1 MGESENSPLP
11 LDPPF
16 WSFDVFTAHHDD
28 IKDPEIRFVR
38 AVWSRV
44 LIDRE
49 QVPDWRHAYADAAC
63 MAVAI
68 HGGMPTA
75 VLPRY

>member
-1 MGESENSPLP
+1 MDEQRSPLP
-11 LDPPF
+11 LDPPY
-16 WSFDVFTAHHDD
+16 WAFDVQTALHDD
-28 IKDPEIRFVR
+28 LKVPEIGYRR

-44 LIDRE
+44 IIDRE

>member
-1 MGESENSPLP
+1 MSSQATTSSEP

-16 WSFDVFTAHHDD
+16 WSFDVQTADHDD
-28 IKDPEIRFVR
+28 IKETGFTKAR
-38 AVWSRV
+38 WSRV
-44 LIDRE
+44 TIDRE

-68 HGGMPTA
+68 HGGMPTQ

>member
-1 MGESENSPLP
+1 MGP

-16 WSFDVFTAHHDD
+16 WSFDVTTALHDD
-28 IKDPEIRFVR
+28 IKETGYTKAIR
-38 AVWSRV
+38 SRV
-44 LIDRE
+44 VIDRE

-68 HGGMPTA
+68 HGGMPVS